1 MAVVIE
7 IPLPGGAGICLNMP
21 DWIVVLIF
29 IMIFRVWGWPMVV
42 RRWPMVVRRW
52 PLAFTWP
59 WHEDDFAF

>member
-42 RRWPMVVRRW
+42 RRWP
-52 PLAFTWP
+52 LAFTRYLEYDLYEP
-59 WHEDDFAF
+59 FLKFLR